1 MAYSVDTYSGSKTIT
16 VEDGTIDNSLDIRLI
31 GKNYAGYG
39 EVQNENFLH
48 LLENFAGISAPP
60 RPTNGQIW
68 YDSGSRKLKFW
79 DSQTLQWKT
88 GAGAQVSG
96 TAPVGLSVGDL
107 WWDDSNE
114 QLYAYG
120 GPNAGFILIGPQG
133 VPGLGTTEMV
143 SDSVTDDDGVN
154 HAIIKAFVNGEVV
167 FVISTNSFVLDD
179 TLTPI
184 TGFGRIK
191 KGITLV
197 NTNNDEGIT
206 DVVEQDVFW
215 GTASSARGLID
226 EELGLLTPDMFYLKS
241 GTGISF
247 DEVVRFS
254 DFGYTLGDGADLEVK
269 IDADG
274 VTPLIKTITSNTLI
288 FQTQGNTP
296 IKLQGANV
304 LPGVNNTTDL
314 GSVGVAFKNVYA
326 ANFYGAASNLTSLNA
341 AELSSGTVPTARL
354 SGTYNISISG
364 TAGTATTATTATNAN
379 NLLVGSSFRAAT
391 ESVATG
397 SVVARTQSEEVIGG
411 ITITP
416 GSVKGNYFVGIAT
429 SALFAD
435 LAEKYLADQNYEV
448 GTVVVVG
455 GNAEVTAC
463 SAGDRAFGA
472 VSANPAYMMNAG
484 LEGGTYIALKGRVPV
499 KIIGPVKKGDKLI
512 AAGEGC
518 AAEARSIL
526 RNMPI
531 SAGTFPDTFAIALE
545 TNDDPGVKLVES
557 IIL

>member
-68 YDSGSRKLKFW
+68 YDTSVRKLKYY
-79 DSQTLQWKT
+79 DSQTSQWKT
-88 GAGAQVSG
+88 AAGAQVSG
-96 TAPVGLSVGDL
+96 NAPSGLSVGDL
-107 WWDDSNE
+107 WWDDNNE
-114 QLYAYG
+114 QLHAWNG
-120 GPNAGFILIGPQG
+120 SVFILIGPQG

-143 SDSVTDDDGVN
+143 SDTVTDDIGSTHGV
-154 HAIIKAFVNGEVV
+154 IKAFVNGKVS
-167 FVISTNSFVLDD
+167 FIISSSSFVLSDQ
-179 TLTPI
+179 TPV

-191 KGITLV
+191 EGITLA

-206 DVVEQDVFW
+206 DVTSGDVFW
-215 GTASSARGLID
+215 GTASSARGLVSD
-226 EELGLLTPDMFYLKS
+226 EFGLLTPDMFYLKS
-241 GTGISF
+241 GAGISF

-269 IDADG
+269 IDTDG
-274 VTPLIKTITSNTLI
+274 VTPLIRTVTSNTLK
-288 FQTQGNTP
+288 FQTQSNTP
-296 IKLQGANV
+296 IRLQGANV
-304 LPGVNNTTDL
+304 LPGVNNVTDL
-314 GSVGVAFKNVYA
+314 GSVGEAFKNVYA
-326 ANFYGAASNLTSLNA
+326 ANFYGAASNLTALNA
-341 AELSSGTVPTARL
+341 SELSSGIVPNGRL
-354 SGTYNISISG
+354 SGNYNINILG
-364 TAGTATTATTATNAN
+364 NATTATTATTASNAN
-379 NLLVGSSFRAAT
+379 NLLVGSNFRIAT
-391 ESVATG
+391 ENVATG
-397 SVVARTQSEEVIGG
+397 SIVSRTSSTEVIGG
-411 ITITP
+411 ITVTP

-435 LAEKYLADQNYEV
+435 LAEKYLADQDYEV

-455 GNAEVTAC
+455 GDAEITAC
-463 SAGDRAFGA
+463 HAGDRAFGA

-518 AAEARSIL
+518 AAEARSVL

-531 SAGTFPDTFAIALE
+531 SASTFPDTFAIALE

>member
-1 MAYSVDTYSGSKTIT
+1 MAYSVDTYSGSKTIV

-48 LLENFAGISAPP
+48 LLENFAGISPPP

-68 YDSGSRKLKFW
+68 YDTSVRKLKYY
-79 DSQTLQWKT
+79 DSQTIQWKT
-88 GAGAQVSG
+88 AGGAQVSG
-96 TAPVGLSVGDL
+96 TAPAGLSVGDL

-114 QLYAYG
+114 QLYAWNG
-120 GPNAGFILIGPQG
+120 SVFILIGPQG

-143 SDSVTDDDGVN
+143 SDTVTDDDGTTHGV
-154 HAIIKAFVNGEVV
+154 IKAFVNGKVA
-167 FVISTNSFVLDD
+167 FVIASASFVLDD

-191 KGITLV
+191 EGITLA

-206 DVVEQDVFW
+206 DVPAGDVIW
-215 GTASSARGLID
+215 GTASSARGLVD

-269 IDADG
+269 IDTDG
-274 VTPLIKTITSNTLI
+274 VTPLIRTVTSNTLR

-314 GSVGVAFKNVYA
+314 GSVGEAFKNVHA
-326 ANFYGAASNLTSLNA
+326 ANFYGAASNLTALNA
-341 AELSSGTVPTARL
+341 TELSSGTVPSARL
-354 SGTYNISISG
+354 TGTYNISISG

-379 NLLVGSSFRAAT
+379 NLLVGSNFRAAT

-397 SVVARTQSEEVIGG
+397 SIVARTQSEEIIGG

-435 LAEKYLADQNYEV
+435 LAEKYLADQDYEV

-455 GNAEVTAC
+455 GTAEVTAC

-545 TNDDPGVKLVES
+545 TNDNPGVKLVES

>member
-1 MAYSVDTYSGSKTIT
+1 MAYSVDTYSGSKTIV

-60 RPTNGQIW
+60 RPINGQIW
-68 YDSGSRKLKFW
+68 YDSSVRKLKYY
-79 DSQTLQWKT
+79 DSQTSQWKT
-88 GAGAQVSG
+88 AGGAQVSS
-96 TAPVGLSVGDL
+96 TEPAGLSIGDL
-107 WWDDSNE
+107 WWDDNNE
-114 QLYAYG
+114 QLYAWNG
-120 GPNAGFILIGPQG
+120 STFILIGPQG

-143 SDSVTDDDGVN
+143 SDTVTDDDGVV
-154 HAIIKAFVNGEVV
+154 HAIIKAFVNGKVV
-167 FVISTNSFVLDD
+167 FVISPDTFVLDD
-179 TLTPI
+179 TLSPI

-191 KGITLV
+191 KGITLI

-206 DVVEQDVFW
+206 DVGNQAGEVFW
-215 GTASSARGLID
+215 GTASSARGLVD
-226 EELGLLTPDMFYLKS
+226 SELGLLTPDMFYLKS
-241 GTGISF
+241 GTGLSF

-254 DFGYTLGDGADLEVK
+254 DAGYTLGDGADLEVK

-274 VTPLIKTITSNTLI
+274 TTPLIRTVTSNTLK
-288 FQTQGNTP
+288 FQTQANTP
-296 IKLQGANV
+296 IKLQGAHV

-314 GSVGVAFKNVYA
+314 GSLSEAFKNVYA
-326 ANFYGAASNLTSLNA
+326 AHFYGAGSNLTALNA
-341 AELSSGTVPTARL
+341 SELTSGTIPNGRL
-354 SGTYNISISG
+354 SGSYNISISG
-364 TAGTATTATTATNAN
+364 TASTATTATTATNAN
-379 NLLVGSSFRAAT
+379 NLLAGASYRVAT
-391 ESVATG
+391 ENVASG
-397 SVVARTQSEEVIGG
+397 SIVARTTSEEVIGG
-411 ITITP
+411 VTITP

-435 LAEKYLADQNYEV
+435 LAEKYLADQDYEV

-455 GNAEVTAC
+455 GQAEVTAC

-472 VSANPAYMMNAG
+472 VSQNPAYMMNAG

-499 KIIGPVKKGDKLI
+499 KVIGPVKKGDKLI
-512 AAGEGC
+512 AAGDGC

-545 TNDDPGVKLVES
+545 TNNDPGVKLVES

>member
-1 MAYSVDTYSGSKTIT
+1 MAYSVDTFSGSKTIT

-48 LLENFAGISAPP
+48 LLENFAGITAPP

-68 YDSGSRKLKFW
+68 YDSSVRKLKYY
-79 DSQTLQWKT
+79 DSQTIQWKT
-88 GAGAQVSG
+88 AGGAQVSS
-96 TAPVGLSVGDL
+96 TPPSGLAIGDL
-107 WWDDSNE
+107 WWDESNE
-114 QLYAYG
+114 QL
-120 GPNAGFILIGPQG
+120 NAWNGSTFILIGPQG

-143 SDSVTDDDGVN
+143 SDTVRSNIGNIHGV
-154 HAIIKAFVNGEVV
+154 IKAFVNGKVA
-167 FVISTNSFVLDD
+167 FVISSSSFVLDD
-179 TLTPI
+179 ALTPI

-191 KGITLV
+191 EGITLA
-197 NTNNDEGIT
+197 NTNNDEGIS
-206 DVVEQDVFW
+206 DVTVGDVFW
-215 GTASSARGLID
+215 GTASSARGLVD
-226 EELGLLTPDMFYLKS
+226 DTLGLLTPDRFYLKS

-269 IDADG
+269 IDNDG
-274 VTPLIKTITSNTLI
+274 ITPLIKTVTSNVLK
-288 FQTQGNTP
+288 FQTQSNTP
-296 IKLQGANV
+296 IRLQGADV
-304 LPGVNNTTDL
+304 LPGTNNTTDL
-314 GSVGVAFKNVYA
+314 GSVGESFKNVYA
-326 ANFYGAASNLTSLNA
+326 ANFYGDASNLISLNA
-341 AELSSGTVPTARL
+341 AELSTGIVPSARL
-354 SGTYNISISG
+354 SGNYNINIS
-364 TAGTATTATTATNAN
+364 GTATTATNAGTATNAN
-379 NLLVGSSFRAAT
+379 NLLVGTVFRAAT
-391 ESVATG
+391 ETVATG
-397 SVVARTQSEEVIGG
+397 TVVARTSDQEVIGG

-416 GSVKGNYFVGIAT
+416 GSIKGNYFVGIAT

-435 LAEKYLADQNYEV
+435 LAEKYLADQDYEV

-455 GNAEVTAC
+455 GTAEVTAC

-526 RNMPI
+526 RHMPI
-531 SAGTFPDTFAIALE
+531 SSGTFPDTFAIALE

>member
-1 MAYSVDTYSGSKTIT
+1 MAYSVDTYSGSRTIV
-16 VEDGTIDNSLDIRLI
+16 VEDGTIDSSLDIRLI

-68 YDSGSRKLKFW
+68 YDSSVRKLKYY
-79 DSQTLQWKT
+79 DSQTTQWKT
-88 GAGAQVSG
+88 AGGAQVAS
-96 TAPVGLSVGDL
+96 TEPAGLSVGDL
-107 WWDDSNE
+107 WWDDNNE
-114 QLYAYG
+114 QLHAWNG
-120 GPNAGFILIGPQG
+120 STFILIGPQG

-143 SDSVTDDDGVN
+143 SDSVVDDSGGV
-154 HAIIKAFVNGEVV
+154 HGIIKAFANGKVA
-167 FVISTNSFVLDD
+167 FIIASSTFVLDD
-179 TLTPI
+179 TLNPI

-191 KGITLV
+191 EGITLA

-206 DVVEQDVFW
+206 DVVGGDVIW
-215 GTASSARGLID
+215 GTASSARGLVSD
-226 EELGLLTPDMFYLKS
+226 EFGLLTPDMFYLKT
-241 GTGISF
+241 GTGLSF
-247 DEVVRFS
+247 NEVVRFS

-269 IDADG
+269 IDVDG
-274 VTPLIKTITSNTLI
+274 VTPLIKTITSNVLK
-288 FQTQGNTP
+288 FQTQSNTP
-296 IKLQGANV
+296 IRLEGAHV

-314 GSVGVAFKNVYA
+314 GSVGESFKNVYA
-326 ANFYGAASNLTSLNA
+326 ANFYGSGANLTALNA
-341 AELSSGTVPTARL
+341 AELSTGIIPSPRL
-354 SGTYNISISG
+354 NGTYNINISG

-379 NLLVGSSFRAAT
+379 NLLVGTSYRIAT
-391 ESVATG
+391 EAVASG
-397 SVVARTQSEEVIGG
+397 SIVARTTSEEVIGG

-435 LAEKYLADQNYEV
+435 LAEKYLADKEYEV

-455 GNAEVTAC
+455 GDAEVTAC

-472 VSANPAYMMNAG
+472 VSQNPAYMMNSG
-484 LEGGTYIALKGRVPV
+484 LVGGTYIALKGRVPV
-499 KIIGPVKKGDKLI
+499 KVVGPVKKGDKLI
-512 AAGEGC
+512 AAAEGC
-518 AAEARSIL
+518 AAEASSIL

-531 SAGTFPDTFAIALE
+531 RAGTFPDTFAIALE
-545 TNDDPGVKLVES
+545 TNDAPGVKLVEC